1 MTRKYFLFFPLIIF
15 LLLFSDRVFSQ
26 TYVRTHK
33 NIGIL
38 GSVYFPD
45 QSKRKGSTSGT
56 NRGVGYGIGLTYKL
70 RDIFYPELFFV
81 NHSNSIFRPDT
92 GSTWASS
99 HVSSNSLGAG
109 ILIKQDLFSIDNK
122 KKNGYCF
129 GRVLNLLLG
138 SELVFPLSTTK
149 IPGLNQKT
157 EFAGKI
163 GMGIYSIWGGSSKNH
178 RTWVIHWEI
187 YYRKGFTPYLRTDF
201 GLPGN
206 NKYTLS
212 SLGVTLRI
220 MHFKTYKFSDM

>member
-1 MTRKYFLFFPLIIF
+1 M
-15 LLLFSDRVFSQ
+15 LLVASRTFSQ
-26 TYVRTHK
+26 TYVGTHK

-45 QSKRKGSTSGT
+45 DSKRKGSTSGT
-56 NRGVGYGIGLTYKL
+56 SKGTGYGIGLTCKI
-70 RDIFYPELFFV
+70 RDVFYPELFFV
-81 NHSNSIFRPDT
+81 NHSNSVLKPDT
-92 GSTWASS
+92 GSAWSTS

-109 ILIKQDLFSIDNK
+109 FLIKQDLFSIDHK
-122 KKNGYCF
+122 KKHGDCF

-138 SELVFPLSTTK
+138 SELVFPLSVNK
-149 IPGLNQKT
+149 IPGLNQRT

-163 GMGIYSIWGGSSKNH
+163 GMGIYSIWGGSAKGH
-178 RTWVIHWEI
+178 RTWVIHWEV

-201 GLPGN
+201 GSLGN
-206 NKYTLS
+206 NKYSLS